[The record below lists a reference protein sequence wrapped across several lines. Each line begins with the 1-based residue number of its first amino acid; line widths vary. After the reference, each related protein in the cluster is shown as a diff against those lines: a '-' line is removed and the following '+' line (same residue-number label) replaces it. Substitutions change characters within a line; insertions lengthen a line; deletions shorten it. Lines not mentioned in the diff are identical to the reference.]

1 MQHPNRPG
9 RSGGGRTRLRRL
21 LAAGV
26 ALTSG
31 LALAVSTLPLTAGA
45 APTVAERAEV
55 AGTGMFNYPEA
66 LQKSLLFYE
75 AQQSGK
81 KPSWN
86 RVSWRGDS
94 ALTDG
99 ADAGVDLTGGWYD
112 AGDHVKFGF
121 PMAFSATM
129 LAWGAV
135 EYRDGYVASGQ
146 LTPLLNNL
154 RFVNDYFIKA
164 HPSANVLYGQ
174 VGKGDDDHKWWGP
187 AEVLP
192 MARPAYKIDASCGGA
207 DLAGETAAAMAASS
221 MVFRPTDAAYAD
233 KLLTHAKQL
242 YTFAD
247 TVRKSYHEC
256 ITDATSFYKSWS
268 GYQDELVWG
277 AIWLHRA
284 TGDAAYLTKAESE
297 YDKLGTEPQS
307 TTRSYKWTIAWDNK
321 QFGAYVLLANL
332 TGKQKYV
339 DDANRWLD
347 YWTVGINGQKVPYS
361 PGGMAVLDSWGAL
374 RYAANTSFAALVY
387 SDKTTDATRKARFHD
402 FAVRQI
408 NYALGDN
415 PRKSSYVIGFGANAP
430 KNPHHRT
437 AHGSW
442 WDSQTVPVETRHVL
456 YGALVGGPSSANDAY
471 TDSRSDYV
479 MNEVAT
485 DYNAGFTSA
494 LARLSS
500 EYGGTPLANFP
511 TAETPDIAELTVE
524 TTVMQAEPRATG
536 LKAVVYNKSAFP
548 ARALTNGK
556 FRYYFRPEGSTAV
569 QVTSG
574 YTQGCP
580 SPSTAKQ
587 LSGDIWYVEVDCTGY
602 PIAPAGQSQHRME
615 VQFKIGVPEGGTW
628 DPTND
633 PSYQATAGP
642 NPKVPLYAGT
652 TRVWGDEP
660 TSTPTDTTPPTVPGT
675 PVVSAIGPTSVTL
688 TWPASTDTGGSGL
701 AGYDVVHETV
711 GSDVVMSH
719 RTTTNSLTLTNL
731 SPARNYRFSVLA
743 RDGAGNS
750 SLWSSPLAVATP
762 AGTGSD
768 TTGPTP
774 PGTPTASNIGTNGL
788 TLSWTPSTDNVG
800 VLAYRIYK
808 TSWPAHLVVAT
819 GTGTTQ
825 QVTGLTPD
833 TSYGFYV
840 VAVDAAGNP
849 STPSKT
855 LTVRTLP
862 DTTTPTP
869 TPTSTPTPT
878 PTPTTPASSCKV
890 GYTTSDWTSGFTA
903 SISITNTGTTA
914 LNGWNLAFTFPT
926 SGQKV
931 SQGWSATFAQTGAA
945 VTATSM
951 SYNGALAPGASTSI
965 GFNGTHTGSNPKP
978 TAFTL
983 NGAACTVS

>member
-1 MQHPNRPG
+1 MRQPVRPPLRG
-9 RSGGGRTRLRRL
+9 RPWLRRV
-21 LAAGV
+21 LAAGA

-31 LALAVSTLPLTAGA
+31 LALAVA
-45 APTVAERAEV
+45 APTAATAAPVDDAA
-55 AGTGMFNYPEA
+55 AAPAFNYAEA

-81 KPSWN
+81 KPAWN

-99 ADAGVDLTGGWYD
+99 ADVGLDLTGGWYD

-121 PMAFSATM
+121 PMAFSTTM

-146 LTPLLNNL
+146 LPHLLNNL
-154 RFVNDYFIKA
+154 RFVNDWFVKA
-164 HPSANVLYGQ
+164 HPAPNVLYGQ
-174 VGKGDDDHKWWGP
+174 IGKGDDDHKWWGP
-187 AEVLP
+187 AEVMP

-233 KLLTHAKQL
+233 KLLGHAKQL

-247 TVRKSYHEC
+247 TVRKNYHEC
-256 ITDATSFYKSWS
+256 ITDATSFYRSWS

-284 TGDAAYLTKAESE
+284 TGDAAYLAKAESE
-297 YDKLGTEPQS
+297 YDKLGTENQS

-347 YWTVGINGQKVPYS
+347 YWTVGVNGQRVPYS

-374 RYAANTSFAALVY
+374 RYASNTAFAALVY
-387 SDKTTDATRKARFHD
+387 SDRTTDATRKARYHD

-415 PRKSSYVIGFGANAP
+415 PRNSSYVIGFGTNP
-430 KNPHHRT
+430 PRNPHHRT

-442 WDSQTVPVETRHVL
+442 WDSQTVPAETRHVL
-456 YGALVGGPSSANDAY
+456 YGALVGGPSAANDAY

-494 LARLSS
+494 LVRLTK
-500 EYGGTPLANFP
+500 EYGGSPLAGFP
-511 TAETPDIAELTVE
+511 TAETPDIDELTVE

-536 LKAVVYNKSAFP
+536 LKAIVYNKSAFP
-548 ARALTNGK
+548 ARALTTAK
-556 FRYYFRPEGSTAV
+556 FRYYFRPDGTGPV
-569 QVTSG
+569 QVTPG

-580 SPSTAKQ
+580 SPSTARQ
-587 LSGDIWYVEVDCTGY
+587 FSGDIWYVEVDCTGHT
-602 PIAPAGQSQHRME
+602 IAPAGQSQHRME

-642 NPKVPLYAGT
+642 NRAVPLYHDG
-652 TRVWGDEP
+652 TRVWGVEP
-660 TSTPTDTTPPTVPGT
+660 GPATPDTTAPTAPGT
-675 PVVSAIGPTSVTL
+675 PVASAVTATGLTL

-701 AGYDVVHETV
+701 AGYEVTQAQV
-711 GSDVVMSH
+711 GSDALLLLPASTNTLAVTGLTPE
-719 RTTTNSLTLTNL
+719 RT
-731 SPARNYRFSVLA
+731 YQFSVRA
-743 RDGAGNS
+743 RDGAGNRS
-750 SLWSSPLAVATP
+750 TASPTVSVTTP
-762 AGTGSD
+762 AAPAPD
-768 TTGPTP
+768 TVAPTA
-774 PGTPTASNIGTNGL
+774 PGTPVASAVTATGL
-788 TLSWTPSTDNVG
+788 TLSWPAATDNVRVTG
-800 VLAYRIYK
+800 YRVYREAGATDTLVGSPTTTTLA
-808 TSWPAHLVVAT
+808 L
-819 GTGTTQ
+819 
-825 QVTGLTPD
+825 TGLTPA
-833 TSYGFYV
+833 TAYTYYV
-840 VAVDAAGNP
+840 VAVDAAGN
-849 STPSKT
+849 
-855 LTVRTLP
+855 
-862 DTTTPTP
+862 
-869 TPTSTPTPT
+869 TSV
-878 PTPTTPASSCKV
+878 ASSPV
-890 GYTTSDWTSGFTA
+890 TVTTADPPTGGACTVAWTSSDWSTGFTA
-903 SISITNTGTTA
+903 NITVTNTGTSTI
-914 LNGWNLAFTFPT
+914 NGWTLAFTFPNA
-926 SGQKV
+926 GQKV
-931 SQGWSATFAQTGAA
+931 GQGWSATYTQTGTA
-945 VTATSM
+945 VTATNV
-951 SYNGALAPGASTSI
+951 SYNGTLAPGASTSF
-965 GFNGTHTGSNPKP
+965 GFNGTHTGTNPKP

-983 NGAACTVS
+983 NGATCTIA

>member
-9 RSGGGRTRLRRL
+9 RSGGGRPRLRRL
-21 LAAGV
+21 LAAGA
-26 ALTSG
+26 ALTTG
-31 LALAVSTLPLTAGA
+31 LALAVSALPPAAGAVPLGPDRATTVAA
-45 APTVAERAEV
+45 APT
-55 AGTGMFNYPEA
+55 FNYAEA
-66 LQKSLLFYE
+66 LQKSLFFYE

-99 ADAGVDLTGGWYD
+99 TDVGVDLTGGWYD

-135 EYRDGYVASGQ
+135 EYRDGYAASGQ

-154 RFVNDYFIKA
+154 RFVNDYFVKA
-164 HPSANVLYGQ
+164 HPAPNVLYGQ

-187 AEVLP
+187 AEVMP

-233 KLLTHAKQL
+233 KLLGHAKQL

-256 ITDATSFYKSWS
+256 ITDATSFYRSWS
-268 GYQDELVWG
+268 GYQDELVWA

-284 TGDAAYLTKAESE
+284 TGDAGYLAKAESE

-347 YWTVGINGQKVPYS
+347 WWTVGVNGAKVNYS

-374 RYAANTSFAALVY
+374 RYAANTAFAALVY
-387 SDKTTDATRKARFHD
+387 SDRTADATRRTRYHD

-415 PRKSSYVIGFGANAP
+415 PRSSSYVIGFGANAP

-494 LARLSS
+494 LARLSA
-500 EYGGTPLANFP
+500 EYGGTPLAGFP
-511 TAETPDIAELTVE
+511 TAERPDLDELTVE

-536 LKAVVYNKSAFP
+536 LKAIIYNKSAFP

-556 FRYYFRPEGSTAV
+556 FRYYFRPDGTGPV
-569 QVTSG
+569 QVTPG

-580 SPSTAKQ
+580 SPATAKQ
-587 LSGDIWYVEVDCTGY
+587 FSADIWYVEVDCTGY
-602 PIAPAGQSQHRME
+602 TIAPAGQSQHRME
-615 VQFKIGVPEGGTW
+615 VQFKVGVPEGGTW

-633 PSYQATAGP
+633 PSYQSTAGP
-642 NPKVPLYAGT
+642 NRKVPLYAGT

-660 TSTPTDTTPPTVPGT
+660 GTPPADTTPPSVPGT
-675 PVVSAIGPTSVTL
+675 PVASGLTASGVTL
-688 TWPASTDTGGSGL
+688 TWPAATDTGGSGL
-701 AGYDVVHETV
+701 AGYDVTQETV
-711 GSDVVMSH
+711 GSDALVTH
-719 RTTTNSLTLTNL
+719 RTTTNSLTLTSL
-731 SPARNYRFSVLA
+731 SPARNYRFWVFA
-743 RDGAGNS
+743 RDGAGNLS
-750 SLWSSPLAVATP
+750 TASPTVAVSTP
-762 AGTGSD
+762 AGNGPD
-768 TTGPTP
+768 TSPPTV
-774 PGTPTASNIGTNGL
+774 PGTPTASAVGTNGL
-788 TLSWTPSTDNVG
+788 TLGWGASTDNVG
-800 VLAYRIYK
+800 VTGYRVYRQ
-808 TSWPAHLVVAT
+808 TWPVDTVVAT
-819 GTGTTQ
+819 VAGTSH
-825 QVTGLTPD
+825 QVTGLTPA
-833 TSYGFYV
+833 TSYTFYV
-840 VAVDAAGNP
+840 VALDAAGNL
-849 STPSKT
+849 STPSP
-855 LTVRTLP
+855 TVTV
-862 DTTTPTP
+862 TTTGTP
-869 TPTSTPTPT
+869 PTSPP
-878 PTPTTPASSCKV
+878 PTTPPPAGACKI
-890 GYTTSDWTSGFTA
+890 GYAANDWGTGFTA
-903 SISITNTGTTA
+903 NITVTNTGTTT
-914 LNGWNLAFTFPT
+914 LNNWTLAFTFPNA
-926 SGQKV
+926 GQKV
-931 SQGWSATFAQTGAA
+931 AQGWSATYSQTGAA
-945 VTATSM
+945 VTATNL
-951 SYNGALAPGASTSI
+951 SYNGTLAPGASTGI

-983 NGAACTVS
+983 NGVTCAIA

>member
-1 MQHPNRPG
+1 MRHPRRP
-9 RSGGGRTRLRRL
+9 RRPDDQPWARRL
-21 LAAGV
+21 LAAGT
-26 ALTSG
+26 ALAAS
-31 LALAVSTLPLTAGA
+31 LALAATPAPATA
-45 APTVAERAEV
+45 APASVAPARA
-55 AGTGMFNYPEA
+55 ANATPASASPARTANAAPAFNYAEA
-66 LQKSLLFYE
+66 LQKSLYFYE
-75 AQQSGK
+75 AQQSG
-81 KPSWN
+81 PLPDWN

-99 ADAGVDLTGGWYD
+99 ADVGLDLTGGWYD

-146 LTPLLNNL
+146 LPHLLNNL
-154 RFVNDYFIKA
+154 RFVNDYFIRA
-164 HPSANVLYGQ
+164 HPAPNVLYGQ
-174 VGKGDDDHKWWGP
+174 VGKGDDDHRWWGP

-233 KLLTHAKQL
+233 RLLGHARQL

-256 ITDATSFYKSWS
+256 ITDATSFYRSWS
-268 GYQDELVWG
+268 GWQDELVWA

-284 TGDAAYLTKAESE
+284 TGEAAYLARAESD
-297 YDKLGTEPQS
+297 YDKLGTENQS

-347 YWTVGINGQKVPYS
+347 YWTVGVNGQRVPYS

-387 SDKTTDATRKARFHD
+387 SDKTTDATRKARYHD

-415 PRKSSYVIGFGANAP
+415 PRASSYVIGFGANSP

-442 WDSQTVPVETRHVL
+442 WDSQSVPVETRHTL
-456 YGALVGGPSSANDAY
+456 YGALVGGPSAANDAY

-494 LARLSS
+494 LARLSQ
-500 EYGGTPLANFP
+500 EYGGTPLAGFP
-511 TAETPDIAELTVE
+511 QAETPDIDELTVE

-536 LKAVVYNKSAFP
+536 LKAIVYNKSAFP
-548 ARALTNGK
+548 ARALTAGK
-556 FRYYFRPEGSTAV
+556 FRYYFRPDGTGP
-569 QVTSG
+569 VTVTPG

-580 SPSTAKQ
+580 SPSTARQ
-587 LSGDIWYVEVDCTGY
+587 HNGDIWYVEVDCTGHI
-602 PIAPAGQSQHRME
+602 IAPAGQSQHRME

-633 PSYQATAGP
+633 PSYQAAAGP
-642 NPKVPLYAGT
+642 NRKVTLYSGA

-660 TSTPTDTTPPTVPGT
+660 TPGTPDSTAPSVPGT
-675 PVVSAIGPTSVTL
+675 PVASAVT
-688 TWPASTDTGGSGL
+688 
-701 AGYDVVHETV
+701 
-711 GSDVVMSH
+711 
-719 RTTTNSLTLTNL
+719 
-731 SPARNYRFSVLA
+731 
-743 RDGAGNS
+743 
-750 SLWSSPLAVATP
+750 AT
-762 AGTGSD
+762 
-768 TTGPTP
+768 
-774 PGTPTASNIGTNGL
+774 GL
-788 TLSWTPSTDNVG
+788 TLSWPASTDNVG
-800 VLAYRIYK
+800 VTGYRVYREAGA
-808 TSWPAHLVVAT
+808 TDALV
-819 GTGTTQ
+819 GSPTGTTLA
-825 QVTGLTPD
+825 VTGLTAS
-833 TSYGFYV
+833 TAYQFFV
-840 VAVDAAGNP
+840 VAVDAAGNSSAA
-849 STPSKT
+849 STP
-855 LTVRTLP
+855 VAV
-862 DTTTPTP
+862 TTADPPASGGCSVGWT
-869 TPTSTPTPT
+869 TSTWDT
-878 PTPTTPASSCKV
+878 
-890 GYTTSDWTSGFTA
+890 GFTA
-903 SISITNTGTTA
+903 NVTVTNTGTTTID
-914 LNGWNLAFTFPT
+914 GWTLAFSFP
-926 SGQKV
+926 SAGQKV
-931 SQGWSATFAQTGAA
+931 GQGWSATYTQTGTA
-945 VTATSM
+945 VTATNI
-951 SYNGALAPGASTSI
+951 SYNGRLAPGASTGF

-978 TAFTL
+978 AAFTL
-983 NGAACTVS
+983 NGTPCAVS

>member
-1 MQHPNRPG
+1 MRHLTGPSTGHPG
-9 RSGGGRTRLRRL
+9 RSPVADQPWPRRL

-26 ALTSG
+26 ALLTG
-31 LALAVSTLPLTAGA
+31 LSLAVA
-45 APTVAERAEV
+45 APP
-55 AGTGMFNYPEA
+55 AGPASAAPAFNYAEA

-75 AQQSGK
+75 AQQSGRL
-81 KPSWN
+81 PDWN

-99 ADAGVDLTGGWYD
+99 ADAGLDLTGGWYD

-135 EYRDGYVASGQ
+135 EYRSGYTSSGQ
-146 LTPLLNNL
+146 LPHLLNNL

-187 AEVLP
+187 AEVMP

-221 MVFRPTDAAYAD
+221 MVFRPTDVAYAD
-233 KLLTHAKQL
+233 KLLTHARQL

-256 ITDATSFYKSWS
+256 ITDATSFYRSWS
-268 GYQDELVWG
+268 GWQDELVWG
-277 AIWLHRA
+277 AIWLYRA
-284 TGDAAYLTKAESE
+284 TGDATYLAKAESE
-297 YDKLGTEPQS
+297 YDKLGTENQT

-347 YWTVGINGQKVPYS
+347 YWTVGVNGQRVPYS

-387 SDKTTDATRKARFHD
+387 SDKTTDTTRKTRYHD

-415 PRKSSYVIGFGANAP
+415 PRSSSYVIGFGANSP
-430 KNPHHRT
+430 RNPHHRT

-442 WDSQTVPVETRHVL
+442 WDSQTVPVETRHTL
-456 YGALVGGPSSANDAY
+456 YGALVGGPSSPNDAY
-471 TDSRSDYV
+471 SDSRSDYV

-494 LARLSS
+494 LVRLTS

-511 TAETPDIAELTVE
+511 VAETPDIDELTVE

-536 LKAVVYNKSAFP
+536 LKAIVYNKSAFP
-548 ARALTNGK
+548 ARALTDGK
-556 FRYYFRPEGSTAV
+556 FRYYFRPDGTGPV
-569 QVTSG
+569 QVTAG

-580 SPSTAKQ
+580 SPTTAKQ
-587 LSGDIWYVEVDCTGY
+587 FSGDIWYVEVDCTGHT
-602 PIAPAGQSQHRME
+602 IAPAGQSQHRME

-642 NPKVPLYAGT
+642 NRKVPLYSGT

-660 TSTPTDTTPPTVPGT
+660 GPVVPDTAAPSVPGT
-675 PVVSAIGPTSVTL
+675 PVASAVTSSGLTL
-688 TWPASTDTGGSGL
+688 TWAASTDTGGSGL
-701 AGYDVVHETV
+701 AGYEITQSQT
-711 GSDVVMSH
+711 GSDALVL
-719 RTTTNSLTLTNL
+719 RTATTNTLAVTGL
-731 SPARNYRFSVLA
+731 LPERTYQFTVRAL
-743 RDGAGNS
+743 DGAGNRSAS
-750 SLWSSPLAVATP
+750 SAAVSVTTP
-762 AGTGSD
+762 AGPAPD
-768 TTGPTP
+768 TTAPTA
-774 PGTPTASNIGTNGL
+774 PGTPVASAVTATGL
-788 TLSWTPSTDNVG
+788 TLTWAASTDNVG
-800 VLAYRIYK
+800 VTGYRVYREAGA
-808 TSWPAHLVVAT
+808 TDALV
-819 GTGTTQ
+819 GSPTGTTAA
-825 QVTGLTPD
+825 VTGLTAS
-833 TSYGFYV
+833 TAYQFYV
-840 VAVDAAGNP
+840 VAVDAAGNTSAASAP
-849 STPSKT
+849 VS
-855 LTVRTLP
+855 V
-862 DTTTPTP
+862 TTAPPPVGGTC
-869 TPTSTPTPT
+869 S
-878 PTPTTPASSCKV
+878 V
-890 GYTTSDWTSGFTA
+890 GYVTNDWSTGFTA
-903 SISITNTGTTA
+903 TVTITNTGTTA
-914 LNGWNLAFTFPT
+914 LNGWALRWSFTG
-926 SGQKV
+926 GQTV
-931 SQGWSATFAQTGAA
+931 SQGWSATVSQSGAA
-945 VTATSM
+945 VTATNL
-951 SYNGALAPGASTSI
+951 SYNGALAPGASVSF
-965 GFNGTHTGSNPKP
+965 GFNGNHNGSNPKP
-978 TAFTL
+978 TAFTV
-983 NGAACTVS
+983 NNTACTIA

>member
-1 MQHPNRPG
+1 MRHPTRPVPG
-9 RSGGGRTRLRRL
+9 RFRPPATDQPWPRRL

-26 ALTSG
+26 ALFAG
-31 LALAVSTLPLTAGA
+31 LALAVA
-45 APTVAERAEV
+45 APPSRPASA
-55 AGTGMFNYPEA
+55 APAFNYAEA

-75 AQQSGK
+75 AQQSGRL
-81 KPSWN
+81 PDWN

-99 ADAGVDLTGGWYD
+99 SDVGLDLTGGWYD

-135 EYRDGYVASGQ
+135 EYRSGYSASGQ
-146 LTPLLNNL
+146 LPHLLNNL
-154 RFVNDYFIKA
+154 RYVNDYFIKA

-187 AEVLP
+187 AEVMA

-233 KLLTHAKQL
+233 RLLEHARQL

-256 ITDATSFYKSWS
+256 ITDATSFYRSWS
-268 GYQDELVWG
+268 GWQDELVWA

-284 TGDAAYLTKAESE
+284 TGEASYLAKAESE
-297 YDKLGTEPQS
+297 YDKLGTENQT

-347 YWTVGINGQKVPYS
+347 YWTVGVNGQRVPYS
-361 PGGMAVLDSWGAL
+361 PGGMAVLDAWGAL

-387 SDKTTDATRKARFHD
+387 SDKTTDATRKARYHD

-415 PRKSSYVIGFGANAP
+415 PRSSSYVIGFGANAP
-430 KNPHHRT
+430 RNPHHRT

-442 WDSQTVPVETRHVL
+442 WDSQTVPVETRHTL
-456 YGALVGGPSSANDAY
+456 YGALVGGPSAANDAY

-494 LARLSS
+494 LVRLVS
-500 EYGGTPLANFP
+500 EYGGTPLAGFP
-511 TAETPDIAELTVE
+511 VAETPDIDELTVE

-536 LKAVVYNKSAFP
+536 LKAIIYNKSAFP
-548 ARALTNGK
+548 ARALTDGR
-556 FRYYFRPEGSTAV
+556 FRYYFRPDGTGPV
-569 QVTSG
+569 QVTAG

-580 SPSTAKQ
+580 SPTTARQ
-587 LSGDIWYVEVDCTGY
+587 FSGDIWYVEVDCTGHT
-602 PIAPAGQSQHRME
+602 IAPAGQSQHRME

-642 NPKVPLYAGT
+642 NRKVPLYSGT

-660 TSTPTDTTPPTVPGT
+660 GPVVPDTTAPSTPGT
-675 PVVSAIGPTSVTL
+675 PVASAVTATGLTL
-688 TWPASTDTGGSGL
+688 TWA
-701 AGYDVVHETV
+701 A
-711 GSDVVMSH
+711 
-719 RTTTNSLTLTNL
+719 
-731 SPARNYRFSVLA
+731 
-743 RDGAGNS
+743 
-750 SLWSSPLAVATP
+750 
-762 AGTGSD
+762 
-768 TTGPTP
+768 
-774 PGTPTASNIGTNGL
+774 
-788 TLSWTPSTDNVG
+788 STDNVG
-800 VLAYRIYK
+800 VTGYRVYREAGA
-808 TSWPAHLVVAT
+808 TDPLV
-819 GTGTTQ
+819 GSPTGTTLA
-825 QVTGLTPD
+825 VTGLTAS
-833 TSYGFYV
+833 TAYQFSV
-840 VAVDAAGNP
+840 VAVDAAGNTSAASAP
-849 STPSKT
+849 
-855 LTVRTLP
+855 VAM
-862 DTTTPTP
+862 TTAPPPVGGTCT
-869 TPTSTPTPT
+869 
-878 PTPTTPASSCKV
+878 V
-890 GYTTSDWTSGFTA
+890 GYATNDWSTGFTA
-903 SISITNTGTTA
+903 TVSITNTGTTA
-914 LNGWNLAFTFPT
+914 INGWTLRFSLPG
-926 SGQKV
+926 GQTV
-931 SQGWSATFAQTGAA
+931 GQGWSATVSQTGAA
-945 VTATSM
+945 VTATNP
-951 SYNGALAPGASTSI
+951 SYNGTLAPGASVSF
-965 GFNGTHTGSNPKP
+965 GFNGTHTGTNPKP

-983 NGAACTVS
+983 NNSPCTLA

>member
-1 MQHPNRPG
+1 MRHPNRPSRG
-9 RSGGGRTRLRRL
+9 RPWLRRL
-21 LAAGV
+21 LAAGA
-26 ALTSG
+26 ALASG
-31 LALAVSTLPLTAGA
+31 LAMGVVAPQA
-45 APTVAERAEV
+45 APVAA
-55 AGTGMFNYPEA
+55 APAFNYAEA
-66 LQKSLLFYE
+66 LQKSLFFYE
-75 AQQSGK
+75 AQQSGR
-81 KPSWN
+81 KPAWN

-99 ADAGVDLTGGWYD
+99 ADVGVDLTGGWYD

-146 LTPLLNNL
+146 LTHLLNNL
-154 RFVNDYFIKA
+154 RFVNDYFVKA
-164 HPSANVLYGQ
+164 HPAPNVLYGQ

-187 AEVLP
+187 AEVMP
-192 MARPAYKIDASCGGA
+192 MARPAYKIDSSCGGA

-268 GYQDELVWG
+268 GWQDELVWG
-277 AIWLHRA
+277 AIWLYRA

-347 YWTVGINGQKVPYS
+347 YWTVGVNGAKVTYS

-374 RYAANTSFAALVY
+374 RYASNTAFAALVY
-387 SDKTTDATRKARFHD
+387 SDKTTDATRKTRYHD

-415 PRKSSYVIGFGANAP
+415 PRKSSYQIGFGANAP

-442 WDSQTVPVETRHVL
+442 WDSQTVPTETRHVL
-456 YGALVGGPSSANDAY
+456 YGALVGGPSAANDAY

-494 LARLSS
+494 LARLSA
-500 EYGGTPLANFP
+500 EYGGTPLAGFP
-511 TAETPDIAELTVE
+511 TAETPDIDELTVE
-524 TTVMQAEPRATG
+524 TTVMQAETRATG
-536 LKAVVYNKSAFP
+536 LKAIVYNKSAFP

-569 QVTSG
+569 QVTPG

-580 SPSTAKQ
+580 SPSAAKQ

-602 PIAPAGQSQHRME
+602 TIAPAGQSQHRME

-642 NPKVPLYAGT
+642 NKKVPLYSGGV
-652 TRVWGDEP
+652 RVWGEEP
-660 TSTPTDTTPPTVPGT
+660 GPATPDTAAPSVPGT
-675 PVVSAIGPTSVTL
+675 PVASAVTSSGLTL
-688 TWPASTDTGGSGL
+688 TWAASTDTGGSGL
-701 AGYDVVHETV
+701 AGYEVTRTSAGADPVVTASTGTTLAVTGLAPERTYQFTV
-711 GSDVVMSH
+711 
-719 RTTTNSLTLTNL
+719 RAL
-731 SPARNYRFSVLA
+731 
-743 RDGAGNS
+743 DGAGNRS
-750 SLWSSPLAVATP
+750 AASAALTVTTP
-762 AGTGSD
+762 AGPAPD
-768 TTGPTP
+768 TTPPTA
-774 PGTPTASNIGTNGL
+774 PGTPTASAVGATGL
-788 TLSWTPSTDNVG
+788 SLTWGPATDAVG
-800 VLAYRIYK
+800 VVSYRVYRGGNV
-808 TSWPAHLVVAT
+808 LVGSTA
-819 GTGTTQ
+819 GTTLA
-825 QVTGLTPD
+825 VTGLTAS
-833 TSYGFYV
+833 TTYTFTV
-840 VAVDAAGNP
+840 VAVDAAGNVSP
-849 STPSKT
+849 ASPGV
-855 LTVRTLP
+855 TV
-862 DTTTPTP
+862 TTTAP
-869 TPTSTPTPT
+869 
-878 PTPTTPASSCKV
+878 PAGGGCAV
-890 GYTTSDWTSGFTA
+890 TWTANTWDTGFTA
-903 SISITNTGTTA
+903 NITVTNTGTTA
-914 LNGWNLAFTFPT
+914 INGWTLAFAFP
-926 SGQKV
+926 SAGQKV
-931 SQGWSATFAQTGAA
+931 GQAWSANVTQTGTA
-945 VTATSM
+945 VTASNL
-951 SYNGALAPGASTSI
+951 SYNGTIAAGAATSF
-965 GFNGTHTGSNPKP
+965 GFNGTHTGSTAKP
-978 TAFTL
+978 VAFTL
-983 NGAACTVS
+983 NGSACTVS